1 MSIQSEIDRLNRNV
15 AQSYEAVRER
25 GGAVPEEANS
35 DNLAAAINTIPKGND
50 GPVQWEDINGRPD
63 LSNIS
68 RLDRLE
74 ITIHADTWDDNNEAM
89 VSLVGFPSEA
99 IPGLITP
106 VPTSDSKDAYYECD
120 VMLVSQ
126 SGRRDRLGGVNPGLG
141 NLTFLTFKAES
152 IPDRD
157 LDVYIYLQGVSVT
170 YEYVRSWWSP
180 KMTSNNSPIPFVAS
194 ASAVYNNLDAA
205 EPYNAFD
212 GDNTSG
218 RYWYPPNINNAWI
231 KIDFGAVKEVYGI
244 RLYPTRW
251 TETMTLLFP
260 QSFIIYGSNDDTNW
274 DIIVIIGKDSSYDPL
289 SYEPVECPFKLP
301 KSFRYYKISDFD
313 ENYNESIPNQ
323 LCIGDIQFEVL
334 EGGV

>member
-50 GPVQWEDINGRPD
+50 DPVQWEDINGRPD

-74 ITIHADTWDDNNEAM
+74 ITIHADTWDDNNEAR
-89 VSLVGFPSEA
+89 VAVAGFPSEA

-126 SGRRDRLGGVNPGLG
+126 SDRRDRLSLPA
-141 NLTFLTFKAES
+141 NLTVLTFKAES

-180 KMTSNNSPIPFVAS
+180 KMTSNTSPIPFVAS
-194 ASAVYNNLDAA
+194 ASDVYNNLDSA

-218 RYWYPPNINNAWI
+218 RYWYTQHINNAWI

-251 TETMTLLFP
+251 TETMALLFP
-260 QSFIIYGSNDDTNW
+260 QSFIIYGSNDDTKW
-274 DIIVIIGKDSSYDPL
+274 DVIVIISNDSSYDPL
-289 SYEPVECPFKLP
+289 SYAPVECPFKSV
-301 KSFRYYKISDFD
+301 KSYRYYKISDFD
-313 ENYNESIPNQ
+313 KNHKESIPDQ

-334 EGGV
+334 EGGL